1 MMNKISDLLT
11 KVTMMH
17 QTQEPNSE
25 KEFEKIYV
33 LLRAKIR
40 KETNPQPLAEALNR
54 DIGELMYPHI
64 SLMFEIYQRAIQL
77 DPTNENLITDF
88 VDYVDIHSGPDW
100 QEEVEQI
107 RSLLHQNQI
116 EEASNTALQ
125 IDYHKWDEISHP
137 SSHKL

>member
-11 KVTMMH
+11 KVIMMH

-25 KEFEKIYV
+25 KGFEKIYV

-100 QEEVEQI
+100 QEEV
-107 RSLLHQNQI
+107 
-116 EEASNTALQ
+116 
-125 IDYHKWDEISHP
+125 
-137 SSHKL
+137 